1 MGRVSER
8 RALFLENDPDYDPF
22 VGVDV
27 NEYLIECYPTLT
39 AKQRKSVWT
48 SCQSD
53 VDFDFEAIYEQIDA
67 WVDYLFDDTDDNDES
82 DVSSD

>member
-8 RALFLENDPDYDPF
+8 RALFLENDPDHDPF
-22 VGVDV
+22 LGVDV
-27 NEYLIECYPTLT
+27 NEYLIEWYPTLT
-39 AKQRKSVWT
+39 AKQRRAVWT

-53 VDFDFEAIYEQIDA
+53 VDFDFESIHEQIDA
-67 WVDYLFDDTDDNDES
+67 WVDCLFNDTDDNDES